1 MCIYI
6 YIHYMNTL
14 YYMKISYI
22 SYHTFTVYFI
32 ILCCMIIYANIKLYE
47 YIFII
52 HSIKSHI
59 LSYYRLYMLLYSIL
73 VHYIILS
80 CNILNQ
86 NIILYCSIFC
96 YFILNYNM
104 LYYIIFSLARH
115 SVADNCNSYKCFS
128 AWHDLILPFV
138 SLPVECY

>member
-1 MCIYI
+1 MNILYDMNVYI

-14 YYMKISYI
+14 YYMKISNI

-86 NIILYCSIFC
+86 NYIILQY
-96 YFILNYNM
+96 ILLFHIKLYYVI
-104 LYYIIFSLARH
+104 LYYIFSCQAFSRRQLQLIQMLQRLA
-115 SVADNCNSYKCFS
+115 
-128 AWHDLILPFV
+128 
-138 SLPVECY
+138 